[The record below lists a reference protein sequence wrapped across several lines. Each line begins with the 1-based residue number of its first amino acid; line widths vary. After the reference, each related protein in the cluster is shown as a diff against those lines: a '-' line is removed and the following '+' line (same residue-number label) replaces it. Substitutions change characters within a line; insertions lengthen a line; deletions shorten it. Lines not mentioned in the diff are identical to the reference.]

1 MYQVEVFVTYKE
13 SILDPQGET
22 VKNAIHRLEFQ
33 EVADVRIGKFFE
45 LKIEKSDRPVEQ
57 IVEELCQ
64 QLLANEVLESYRYD
78 IKEVN

>member
-13 SILDPQGET
+13 SILDPQGEA
-22 VKNAIHRLEFQ
+22 VKHAIHRLEFQ
-33 EVADVRIGKFFE
+33 EVADVRIGKYFE
-45 LKIEKSDRPVEQ
+45 LRIEKSERPVEQ
-57 IVEELCQ
+57 VVAELCQ

>member
-13 SILDPQGET
+13 SILDPQGEA
-22 VKNAIHRLEFQ
+22 VKNAVHRLEFQ
-33 EVADVRIGKFFE
+33 EVADVRIGKYFE
-45 LKIEKSDRPVEQ
+45 LKIEKSQRPVES

>member
-13 SILDPQGET
+13 SILDPQGEA

-33 EVADVRIGKFFE
+33 EVADVRIGKYFE
-45 LKIEKSDRPVEQ
+45 LTIEKSEQ
-57 IVEELCQ
+57 PIETVVEELCQ
-64 QLLANEVLESYRYD
+64 QLLANEVLEAYRYE

>member
-13 SILDPQGET
+13 SILDPQGEA
-22 VKNAIHRLEFQ
+22 VKNAVHRLEFN
-33 EVADVRIGKFFE
+33 EVADVRIGKYFE
-45 LKIEKSDRPVEQ
+45 LKIEKSQRPVAE